1 LMIIYTIMTAIT
13 PFVQPRY
20 LYFVY
25 VLLALELSMKYDP
38 AVPETA
44 IA

>member
-1 LMIIYTIMTAIT
+1 MTAIT

-25 VLLALELSMKYDP
+25 VLCALELSMKYDS
-38 AVPETA
+38 AVAEEA